1 MTRICYLMR
10 TANRVIQ
17 THMPSYIKPHFA
29 PITLRSHFSP
39 ERILPPSSPSS
50 SLSSRVAFGLENHH
64 LPKPS
69 PAEVQVQRQDNS
81 YGSRY
86 IPKPK
91 GEFNRP
97 SNGYALES
105 MCKDKL
111 EWTGELWSEVE
122 VSLGQISAK
131 SSSNI
136 PRCSTL

>member
-1 MTRICYLMR
+1 
-10 TANRVIQ
+10 
-17 THMPSYIKPHFA
+17 MPSYIKPHFT

-39 ERILPPSSPSS
+39 EKIPLPW
-50 SLSSRVAFGLENHH
+50 SLSSNLSLRVAFGLENCH

-69 PAEVQVQRQDNS
+69 PTEVQVQCQDNS
-81 YGSRY
+81 YASHY
-86 IPKPK
+86 ILKPK

-122 VSLGQISAK
+122 VSLGQIFAK
-131 SSSNI
+131 
-136 PRCSTL
+136 